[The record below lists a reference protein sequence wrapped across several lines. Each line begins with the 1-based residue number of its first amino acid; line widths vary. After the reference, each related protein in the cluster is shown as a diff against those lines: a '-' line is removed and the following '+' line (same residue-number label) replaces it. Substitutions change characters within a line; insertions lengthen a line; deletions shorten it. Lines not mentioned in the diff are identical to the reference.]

1 MPARDEGQLRKR
13 KTAKDQSGHGWRR
26 REEREKKKEETYTE
40 PSARNKTNT
49 DGGEKLRDVHLTF
62 LSQKKRLSENSS
74 SMRTHELHAGGGR
87 GSQGYAAVGRSWHSA
102 HPSHSLW
109 CLFVLLSL
117 KKKNENFIVPANQRG
132 GSPPAWDPLN
142 SSSFFPA
149 ALESTDLILII
160 YGRHFLLPYL
170 CCVHV
175 PHRFRTSPALY
186 KGLSIGS
193 PPTDLSTLP
202 RPVLSSVLQPA
213 LVTSQ
218 SRWVRQQ
225 RVLERKEKKKGV
237 FLSKFYGSLLKVQE
251 TLRYHWKA
259 PLKGVLSVSTHVAD
273 GLGEA
278 QLQQR
283 S

>member
-1 MPARDEGQLRKR
+1 M
-13 KTAKDQSGHGWRR
+13 
-26 REEREKKKEETYTE
+26 
-40 PSARNKTNT
+40 
-49 DGGEKLRDVHLTF
+49 
-62 LSQKKRLSENSS
+62 
-74 SMRTHELHAGGGR
+74 AGGGER
-87 GSQGYAAVGRSWHSA
+87 RERKKRKKHTRSRVQEIKQTQTAEKSSEMCTWHSSHRRNGSQKIQAAWGHMSCTQAAGEEAKVTR
-102 HPSHSLW
+102 PSVALDTRLIPHTHFGVY
-109 CLFVLLSL
+109 LFSYRW

-237 FLSKFYGSLLKVQE
+237 FFVQILWQFIKSPGDTKVSLESTVKGGFISVHSCGWWPWRSSTAAAILNVKC
-251 TLRYHWKA
+251 TLC
-259 PLKGVLSVSTHVAD
+259 
-273 GLGEA
+273 
-278 QLQQR
+278 
-283 S
+283 